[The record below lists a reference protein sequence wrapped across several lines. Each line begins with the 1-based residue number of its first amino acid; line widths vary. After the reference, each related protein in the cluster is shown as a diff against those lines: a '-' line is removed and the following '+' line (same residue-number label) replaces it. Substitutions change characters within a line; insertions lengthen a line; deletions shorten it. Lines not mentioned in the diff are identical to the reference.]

1 MPGAGHRRPGRAP
14 AGAREGTGEASGAA
28 GADAQAALTAPAA
41 ARALPAAAA
50 PCTPRDPPAALQR
63 APQPLPLPEAADQGP
78 GSREWP
84 GRERRPQS
92 RPLAGA
98 APGLPGDDSAERSV
112 TGPQGPEAHAG
123 SSLLT
128 AGHPCHG
135 EGPGLPQGSRR
146 RFSLS
151 GALQAAIIGQL
162 APRLPRPPVRSR
174 RAPPWCADTPPHAG
188 PRPLRLSVARVRRRA
203 PPAGR
208 APLPLARAAPAAGAS
223 APRPQRCAEPSRAE
237 PAVCALQG
245 GPLLPWAAGVA
256 AGDGRPLPQRAQV
269 LGLRGKLWPLSRAG
283 SARCPAAGCPPG
295 PLPTYRA
302 PTGCSARFA
311 AAGCPAHLPC
321 GWRVWAAGPWGDAAG
336 AGRLHLLSELPSRV
350 CGRRSDP
357 GGDAGLSASIGE
369 DAVPCPTGAV
379 VSPLKKPEP
388 HCSRR

>member
-208 APLPLARAAPAAGAS
+208 APSPLARAAPAAGAP
-223 APRPQRCAEPSRAE
+223 APRPQRCAEPSRAGRR
-237 PAVCALQG
+237 CARCRADHCCPGPQG
-245 GPLLPWAAGVA
+245 WRQGTVGLCRS
-256 AGDGRPLPQRAQV
+256 GRKSRDF
-269 LGLRGKLWPLSRAG
+269 GGKLWPLSRAG
-283 SARCPAAGCPPG
+283 SARCPAAGCPPR

-302 PTGCSARFA
+302 PTDCSARFA

-321 GWRVWAAGPWGDAAG
+321 CWRVWAAGPRGDAAG